1 MRIPREDGE
10 EGQSHS
16 YLLQK
21 VDAPKEV
28 IGLLSG
34 SMEGFLHSRIQS
46 PLDDVSSARDIAP
59 RRSLD
64 Q

>member
-1 MRIPREDGE
+1 MKIPRENGE

-28 IGLLSG
+28 IGLCSG
-34 SMEGFLHSRIQS
+34 SMEGFLHSCIQS
-46 PLDDVSSARDIAP
+46 PLDDVSFPGDIAP
-59 RRSLD
+59 RRPHD
-64 Q
+64 